1 MRLDRQNKT
10 RIKGLGGILMSLFL
24 LLCVGLGAD
33 SLIAGFSSE
42 QVAHITENAQENNA
56 YINSLQDE
64 EHNSGL
70 QGESLNLSK
79 ILGKTS
85 TSKYRF
91 GKNKAQNELHFPAFS
106 QRPKYYAYLNSIKYR
121 TVLRGISASRTAS
134 RDYYVYALR
143 CIIR

>member
-1 MRLDRQNKT
+1 MKLDRQNKT
-10 RIKGLGGILMSLFL
+10 RIKALGGILMSLCL

-42 QVAHITENAQENNA
+42 QVAHIAENAIENNA
-56 YINSLQDE
+56 CISSLQDE

-70 QGESLNLSK
+70 QGERLNLSK

-85 TSKYRF
+85 ASKYRF
-91 GKNKAQNELHFPAFS
+91 GKHKVQNELDFPAFP

-121 TVLRGISASRTAS
+121 TVLKGISANLAAS

-143 CIIR
+143 RIIR